1 MIGLFQKDEKLFL
14 DSHLHKNAK
23 KLQCKAKMR
32 VRGFSVLCASEQ
44 ETVVLIDAIPW
55 VFSIILFYHF
65 SLKKKKEKDQ
75 YWSLLVIIFVVGLG
89 LRHL

>member
-44 ETVVLIDAIPW
+44 ETVVLIDAIP
-55 VFSIILFYHF
+55 
-65 SLKKKKEKDQ
+65 
-75 YWSLLVIIFVVGLG
+75 
-89 LRHL
+89 